1 MMKKSGK
8 KIAIAA
14 LGCAMVALTTG
25 FALTAMPLSK
35 TAVAGDD
42 AVYAETT
49 VAERYTVGDT
59 VKLPLSYF
67 DEAHTVLATTY
78 VTYPNGVC
86 ERTDKVSCNQSG
98 TYKVEYKAERDGRS
112 YYAEQTFT
120 VYQSLYTSDKKSNV
134 VQYQADRE
142 FAKIEYQKD
151 ENGNTDGTVTVVETT
166 QVGGLYVPLT
176 SGSTFTYNKVFDIS
190 DKTKNDIVFSC
201 NIVASEDGYCDF
213 LQLTVR
219 FTDVY
224 DASNYVDVVLWHNY
238 TATPGA
244 DQREGEDA
252 HEYDVRKDRDNYLR
266 AGASNQPVS
275 GNDNGTIWK
284 NGRYGMRT
292 KISMMNCP
300 AYNDRATD
308 TFDIR
313 FDYAEKAVYGPER
326 SGNQAIID
334 LDNPE
339 HFTDLWSGFT
349 TGECTVSM
357 FASNFQKSSGAVFI
371 QSIFDDGAAEFATNY
386 LTDTTAPTLDV
397 DFNGADE
404 NDLPF
409 GVVGT
414 AYPIFTA
421 TASDLS
427 GYVTPVATDVY
438 YNYKSPKPIKTTV
451 KNGTFTPTYTG
462 VYTIVYTVRDAFGN
476 EAKKTVD
483 VNCVAANA
491 NVFTVQTTDATTVT
505 ADTGRPLS
513 VSPVTVSGNS
523 GAYRLTIT
531 AQNGDSRY
539 EINENTLAFIPME
552 SGTYT
557 IVYTAE
563 DFLGRTATA
572 SYDVTVTNANEPI
585 FLAEAVLPK
594 YFLAGYTHT
603 LPALSA
609 VDFSD
614 SAKALATKIYV
625 REDGG
630 ERVALN
636 GNEYTPTKKKGDYTV
651 TVIYEAVGAN
661 GTAQKEYT
669 VRCHVDV
676 SKGGSKAEKKE
687 LFVYDDNVT
696 AAYADVSGTTTKYAG
711 YTTGRATTLEYV
723 NVIPAHNFSA
733 AMYVMEGKNNFNK
746 LSLTLTDAVYGNAI
760 KVTFEKYTA
769 TQIYFSIN
777 DGTKYSIDNY
787 SFNNATSALNMQFD
801 NLLRMVYTDNKNVGF
816 SVTTDL
822 DGNAFEGFKSGK
834 IYLQV
839 AFEEVSGESGIIVK
853 EVYGQQLTSSTRDGI
868 PPLLV
873 LNGEYRSN
881 VSINKPLTVYSAVCL
896 DMIDPN
902 VKATLTLKSPSGA
915 CVIAADGTTLQNVPI
930 DVAYAITPTE
940 YGKYTLTYE
949 IEGYNAQTFTFTV
962 VDESAPEIRV
972 QSVLQSEYKVGD
984 KITVSATATDNLTEN
999 VQVYVCV
1006 NNAAGETEYVANGE
1020 YTFRKAGKYKVTF
1033 FAMDERGNYSS
1044 TSYTITVKE

>member
-1 MMKKSGK
+1 
-8 KIAIAA
+8 
-14 LGCAMVALTTG
+14 
-25 FALTAMPLSK
+25 
-35 TAVAGDD
+35 
-42 AVYAETT
+42 
-49 VAERYTVGDT
+49 
-59 VKLPLSYF
+59 
-67 DEAHTVLATTY
+67 
-78 VTYPNGVC
+78 
-86 ERTDKVSCNQSG
+86 
-98 TYKVEYKAERDGRS
+98 
-112 YYAEQTFT
+112 
-120 VYQSLYTSDKKSNV
+120 
-134 VQYQADRE
+134 
-142 FAKIEYQKD
+142 
-151 ENGNTDGTVTVVETT
+151 
-166 QVGGLYVPLT
+166 
-176 SGSTFTYNKVFDIS
+176 
-190 DKTKNDIVFSC
+190 
-201 NIVASEDGYCDF
+201 
-213 LQLTVR
+213 
-219 FTDVY
+219 
-224 DASNYVDVVLWHNY
+224 
-238 TATPGA
+238 
-244 DQREGEDA
+244 
-252 HEYDVRKDRDNYLR
+252 
-266 AGASNQPVS
+266 
-275 GNDNGTIWK
+275 
-284 NGRYGMRT
+284 
-292 KISMMNCP
+292 
-300 AYNDRATD
+300 
-308 TFDIR
+308 
-313 FDYAEKAVYGPER
+313 
-326 SGNQAIID
+326 
-334 LDNPE
+334 
-339 HFTDLWSGFT
+339 
-349 TGECTVSM
+349 M

-760 KVTFEKYTA
+760 KVTFEKYTV

-801 NLLRMVYTDNKNVGF
+801 NLLRMV
-816 SVTTDL
+816 
-822 DGNAFEGFKSGK
+822 
-834 IYLQV
+834 
-839 AFEEVSGESGIIVK
+839 
-853 EVYGQQLTSSTRDGI
+853 
-868 PPLLV
+868 
-873 LNGEYRSN
+873 
-881 VSINKPLTVYSAVCL
+881 
-896 DMIDPN
+896 
-902 VKATLTLKSPSGA
+902 
-915 CVIAADGTTLQNVPI
+915 
-930 DVAYAITPTE
+930 
-940 YGKYTLTYE
+940 
-949 IEGYNAQTFTFTV
+949 
-962 VDESAPEIRV
+962 
-972 QSVLQSEYKVGD
+972 
-984 KITVSATATDNLTEN
+984 
-999 VQVYVCV
+999 
-1006 NNAAGETEYVANGE
+1006 
-1020 YTFRKAGKYKVTF
+1020 
-1033 FAMDERGNYSS
+1033 
-1044 TSYTITVKE
+1044 